1 MTTWAGGNDDGADAN
16 GALITVGGVG
26 DSTANP
32 PDPLLKPVFDR
43 RYDDELY
50 SLLPFVANGDTQITV
65 HTQNPSSDDNVF
77 FAALELTS
85 ATAVVG
91 KGIILSPAS
100 ATNPLNTQHTLTAK
114 VQDDD
119 GNPVVGEVV
128 TIEVTAGPNAGTSGT
143 GPTDKDGQ
151 LQLTYLG
158 TTAGTD
164 TIIASF
170 VDDSGKTITSNE
182 ATKRWEGE
190 GPILTPEFPST
201 FLPVTMI
208 IGFLGA
214 VLLIQ
219 RTRK

>member
-1 MTTWAGGNDDGADAN
+1 
-16 GALITVGGVG
+16 
-26 DSTANP
+26 
-32 PDPLLKPVFDR
+32 
-43 RYDDELY
+43 LY
-50 SLLPFVANGDTQITV
+50 TLLPFVKTGDTQIQV
-65 HTQNPSSDDNVF
+65 HTQNPSNDDNMF
-77 FAALELTS
+77 FAGLFIRS
-85 ATAVVG
+85 ATALVG
-91 KGIILSPAS
+91 KGIILSPAT

-114 VQDDD
+114 VQDDN
-119 GNPVVGEVV
+119 GNPVVGEEVK
-128 TIEVTAGPNAGTSGT
+128 IEVTAGPNAGTSGT

-182 ATKRWEGE
+182 ATKKWEGE